1 MQQVLPVDYVNTRSP
16 YVHQNLVL
24 DSSITKEAA
33 RNINFKDRG
42 IPKTDSKQFQDAA
55 VAATGGPGGPWPP
68 TFC

>member
-42 IPKTDSKQFQDAA
+42 IPKIDSKQFQDDI
-55 VAATGGPGGPWPP
+55 
-68 TFC
+68 